1 MIGYVGNMSGKIF
14 NEDEFTL
21 IKRTLASGE
30 NIDEQNYTDKTVLI
44 TIVVGSVNVTLNNEE
59 ERNLEP
65 GKVLKFDGDFPVKV
79 HANDRSEYFVTLIN
93 KSK

>member
-14 NEDEFTL
+14 NEGEFTL
-21 IKRTLASGE
+21 IKRTLEAGE
-30 NIDEQNYTDKTVLI
+30 NIEEQNYTDKTVLI
-44 TIVVGSVNVTLNNEE
+44 TIVIGSINVMLNNEE

-65 GKVLKFDGDFPVKV
+65 GKVLKFDGDFPVSV